1 MNNINKKLVS
11 SQVED
16 ELAHFI
22 MKDCRVGD
30 RLPNEFQLAQKFNTS
45 RSTIRE
51 VVKSLASQGIL
62 EVRQGSG
69 TYVTALKRVDDDPL
83 HLSRHKDKYR
93 LALELFDVRLMLEP
107 GIAAKAAEKA
117 GPEEIKELHRLR
129 EEVETLIKEGKDH
142 IPKDIEFHSCIARCS
157 GNFVVQTLLPI
168 IQTAVSTFGY
178 LTERTLRDET
188 INTHRMIANAI
199 ARHDSVGASC
209 AMTSH
214 LAANYS
220 AIMDAITLRDRDKND
235 LSKKSSDDFFSE

>member
-1 MNNINKKLVS
+1 MNNINKKLIS

-16 ELAHFI
+16 DLSHFI
-22 MKDCRVGD
+22 MKECRVGD
-30 RLPNEFQLAQKFNTS
+30 RLPNEFQLAEKFHTS

-51 VVKSLASQGIL
+51 VVKSLVSQGIL

-69 TYVTALKRVDDDPL
+69 TYVTALERVDDDPL

-117 GPEEIKELHRLR
+117 TTEEIEELQHLCL
-129 EEVETLIKEGKDH
+129 EVENLIREGKDH
-142 IPKDIEFHSCIARCS
+142 IPKDIEFHSCIAKCS

-168 IQTAVSTFGY
+168 IQTAVYTFGY
-178 LTERTLRDET
+178 LTDRSLSDET
-188 INTHRMIANAI
+188 ITTHRMIADAI

-209 AMTSH
+209 SMTSH

-220 AIMDAITLRDRDKND
+220 AIMDAITLRDQENPNA
-235 LSKKSSDDFFSE
+235 LNSSDEFLQK